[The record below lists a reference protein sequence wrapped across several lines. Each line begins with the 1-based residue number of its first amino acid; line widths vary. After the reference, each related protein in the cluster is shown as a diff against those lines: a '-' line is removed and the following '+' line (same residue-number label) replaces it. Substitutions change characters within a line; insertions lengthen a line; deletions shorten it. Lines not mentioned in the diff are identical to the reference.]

1 MDEKLDRSTIVGQ
14 GLTEGERQDNS
25 SARDMLAGWGGPPPR
40 TSDLL
45 EWSDSLELRARI
57 TEAGDRK
64 TADMLR
70 ASARRWRQDQALI
83 AAMRGEIQ
91 RLKALIGTL
100 VDGAKGV
107 QS

>member
-1 MDEKLDRSTIVGQ
+1 MDEQIDRSTIVGQ

-45 EWSDSLELRARI
+45 DWSDSLELRARI
-57 TEAGDRK
+57 TEGKDSK
-64 TADMLR
+64 SADLLR
-70 ASARRWRQDQALI
+70 ASARRWRADQALI

-91 RLKALIGTL
+91 RLKALVATL
-100 VDGAKGV
+100 VDGAKGPK
-107 QS
+107 